1 MHLWRRT
8 RIRLPDN
15 LELVTFLDYDSSLN
29 QIYAGQVDCI
39 VQPVAELGRVAGE
52 QILARIENP
61 DAPVFEKVLTSAYQ
75 PSGPAIPSSR

>member
-1 MHLWRRT
+1 M
-8 RIRLPDN
+8 
-15 LELVTFLDYDSSLN
+15 TFLDYDSSLN